1 MATKEAPLTVEKV
14 VAIVK
19 EKWLV
24 FGVLTLI
31 IFVLQLL
38 STKVLLSVILGLII
52 TYLIPSE
59 AVKKI
64 TK

>member
-1 MATKEAPLTVEKV
+1 MATKEAPLTIEKV
-14 VAIVK
+14 TAIIK

-24 FGVLTLI
+24 FGVLSLI

-38 STKVLLSVILGLII
+38 STKILLAVILGLII